1 MGCCDLRSESMSTKR
16 IALMFAAAGLLAGC
30 ETARVAPP
38 SAPDRTNT
46 PAPPRET
53 PPPET
58 PTPAPPPVPPPP
70 ASPAAQQ
77 QAQKI
82 AMQAVELL
90 EVGNEGQATIELQRA
105 LEIDPYNKLALNLM
119 RQITADPQATLG
131 RESFAYTVRPSDTL
145 SRIAKTFMGDAFAF
159 YILARYN
166 GIEVPRRVASGQVIR
181 IPGKAPP
188 PGSEPPHAPPSPPTP
203 PAPAP
208 APVPVPAPAPAPAPV
223 PPPPAPPPPAPTAGE
238 VAFARGEAAEKA
250 GRLDAAFEEFQAAA
264 TLNHPG
270 AAARAS
276 RARSNLITA
285 RLRQAR
291 EAMASQNPKA
301 AIPLYDRV
309 LVLDPGND
317 TAKLERQRAVE
328 LVKKTGG

>member
-1 MGCCDLRSESMSTKR
+1 MSTKR
-16 IALMFAAAGLLAGC
+16 FALMFAAAGLLAGC

-38 SAPDRTNT
+38 RAPDRATQ
-46 PAPPRET
+46 PAPPNEP
-53 PPPET
+53 PPPE
-58 PTPAPPPVPPPP
+58 APPPARPPLPPVPVTPG
-70 ASPAAQQ
+70 AQQ
-77 QAQKI
+77 QAQKT

-90 EVGNEGQATIELQRA
+90 EAGNEGQARIELQHA
-105 LEIDPYNKLALNLM
+105 FELDPGNKLALNLM

-145 SRIAKTFMGDAFAF
+145 SGIARRFLGDVYAF

-188 PGSEPPHAPPSPPTP
+188 PVSDSPRPSSPT
-203 PAPAP
+203 P
-208 APVPVPAPAPAPAPV
+208 APVPAPAPAPV
-223 PPPPAPPPPAPTAGE
+223 PPPPAPPAPAPSAGE
-238 VAFARGEAAEKA
+238 AVFARGEAAERG
-250 GRLDAAFEEFQAAA
+250 GRLDTAFEDFQAAA
-264 TLNHPG
+264 ALSHPG

-276 RARSNLITA
+276 QIRITLVTT

-291 EAMASQNPKA
+291 EAMASQKPKA

-309 LVLDPGND
+309 LTLDPGND